1 MVAYTL
7 AALSYLSGKSLDLSR
22 IWDEQHVLSSSVM
35 SELTITVPSVY
46 AKLVNGDEHVS
57 YKVKI
62 ETRGDDGK
70 RHKHY
75 ETRDIPPE
83 ELEKLRATALYRVML
98 FVKDIEPVIWD
109 VLVAGVKA
117 GENTNSWT
125 KRLGC
130 WDALK
135 ATLSEKD
142 LKFPQDVISSAG
154 DSDEEITDGPQRKIE
169 EMRKVP
175 ADVWFSINKWA
186 KETLLL
192 TPRETAFIGQMGYRI
207 KRGFGVTYKQA
218 KWAMDLYEKAQ
229 TKGWSDDR

>member
-1 MVAYTL
+1 
-7 AALSYLSGKSLDLSR
+7 
-22 IWDEQHVLSSSVM
+22 
-35 SELTITVPSVY
+35 
-46 AKLVNGDEHVS
+46 
-57 YKVKI
+57 
-62 ETRGDDGK
+62 
-70 RHKHY
+70 
-75 ETRDIPPE
+75 
-83 ELEKLRATALYRVML
+83 ML

-154 DSDEEITDGPQRKIE
+154 DSDEEITDGQQRKIE

-175 ADVWFSINKWA
+175 ADVWFRINKWA

>member
-1 MVAYTL
+1 MIY
-7 AALSYLSGKSLDLSR
+7 
-22 IWDEQHVLSSSVM
+22 H
-35 SELTITVPSVY
+35 
-46 AKLVNGDEHVS
+46 
-57 YKVKI
+57 
-62 ETRGDDGK
+62 
-70 RHKHY
+70 
-75 ETRDIPPE
+75 E

-98 FVKDIEPVIWD
+98 FVREIEPVIWD
-109 VLVAGVKA
+109 VLVARVKE

-142 LKFPQDVISSAG
+142 FKFPQDVISSTG
-154 DSDEEITDGPQRKIE
+154 DSDEEITDGQQRKID

-175 ADVWFSINKWA
+175 ADVWFGINKWA

-229 TKGWSDDR
+229 TKGWSDDM